1 MLNESANDIPTD
13 AGGAEAAPV
22 AIRQATVDDVATIA
36 PLFDAY
42 RQFYRAAPDPEGV
55 RHFLTHR
62 LAQGESVIFLATLV
76 VGATGA
82 PEAERAIGFTQL
94 YPCFS
99 STAMRPMWI
108 LNDLFVAPE
117 ARRQGAARALLQR
130 ARAFGESVGAVE
142 LMLQTAVENHTA
154 QALYRALG
162 WRRDDEY
169 DVFLLP
175 LGG

>member
-1 MLNESANDIPTD
+1 MADERPI
-13 AGGAEAAPV
+13 GGAGDAQTPL
-22 AIRQATVDDVATIA
+22 IRQATVDDVEVVA

-42 RQFYRAAPDPEGV
+42 RQFYQQAPDPDGV

-62 LAQGESVIFLATLV
+62 LAQGESAIFLATTPSAGGKQAV
-76 VGATGA
+76 
-82 PEAERAIGFTQL
+82 GFTQL

-117 ARRQGAARALLQR
+117 ARRQGVARALLQR

-142 LMLQTAVENHTA
+142 LMLQTAVDNHA
-154 QALYRALG
+154 GQALYSGEG

-169 DVFLLP
+169 YVYLLP
-175 LGG
+175 LAR

>member
-1 MLNESANDIPTD
+1 MMTDEQLAN
-13 AGGAEAAPV
+13 GASDV
-22 AIRQATVDDVATIA
+22 TIRQATVDDVEVVA

-42 RQFYRAAPDPEGV
+42 RQFYQQAPDPDGV
-55 RHFLTHR
+55 GHFLTHR
-62 LAQGESVIFLATLV
+62 LARGESVIFVATQQDA
-76 VGATGA
+76 GS
-82 PEAERAIGFTQL
+82 ERGVGFTQL

-117 ARRQGAARALLQR
+117 ARRQGVARALLRR

-142 LMLQTAVENHTA
+142 LMLQTAVDNHA
-154 QALYRALG
+154 GQALYSSEG

-169 DVFLLP
+169 DVYLLP
-175 LGG
+175 LAR

>member
-1 MLNESANDIPTD
+1 MADKRPT
-13 AGGAEAAPV
+13 GGAGDAQAPV
-22 AIRQATVDDVATIA
+22 IRQATVDDVEVVA

-42 RQFYRAAPDPEGV
+42 RQFYQQAPDPEGV

-62 LAQGESVIFLATLV
+62 LAQGESVIFLATTSLGAEQV
-76 VGATGA
+76 V
-82 PEAERAIGFTQL
+82 GFTQL

-117 ARRQGAARALLQR
+117 ARRQGVARALLQR
-130 ARAFGESVGAVE
+130 ARVFGESVGAVE
-142 LMLQTAVENHTA
+142 LMLQTAVDNHA
-154 QALYRALG
+154 GQALYSSEG

-169 DVFLLP
+169 YVYLLP
-175 LGG
+175 LSR

>member
-1 MLNESANDIPTD
+1 MADEQLT
-13 AGGAEAAPV
+13 
-22 AIRQATVDDVATIA
+22 IRQATVDDVELVA

-42 RQFYRAAPDPEGV
+42 RQFYQKAPDPDGV

-62 LAQGESVIFLATLV
+62 LAQGESVIFVATTP
-76 VGATGA
+76 GANG
-82 PEAERAIGFTQL
+82 EQGIGFTQL

-108 LNDLFVAPE
+108 LNDLFVAPA
-117 ARRQGAARALLQR
+117 ARRQGVARALLRR

-142 LMLQTAVENHTA
+142 LMLQTAVDNHA
-154 QALYRALG
+154 GQALYSGEG

-169 DVFLLP
+169 YVYLLP
-175 LGG
+175 LG